1 MLGII
6 SISFICQRVN
16 FNLNCFCYIS
26 NERWGGRVDFFILVI
41 TSWKNDNVTIGTRI
55 DPWAVVRSH
64 ERDARVDAEIRP
76 GDARVDAEIGPD
88 DARHDARIPLLV
100 ASPLNRLSGKPIG
113 FEKSNNYDADQ
124 QFVKMCLGR
133 QGILRV
139 TSFQT
144 Q

>member
-1 MLGII
+1 MLVII
-6 SISFICQRVN
+6 SIWFICQRVN

-41 TSWKNDNVTIGTRI
+41 TSWKNDNITIGTRI
-55 DPWAVVRSH
+55 DPWAVVWSH
-64 ERDARVDAEIRP
+64 ER
-76 GDARVDAEIGPD
+76 DARVDAEIGPD

-100 ASPLNRLSGKPIG
+100 APPLNRLSGKPIG